1 MRRQREGEILKNEK
15 RDKIAS
21 ILAEKPLS
29 IQDSKFCFMEDAI
42 IPENTAGTGVFG
54 FLQDTLKKYPTIY
67 RFLVTQLSPVL
78 TSREYRKLLNTLLA
92 NYGSDKVIVNY
103 GSGPRILNNRRDLIN
118 VDICSFDAVDVLSDT
133 RLPFKEDSVDLI
145 LSLAVLEH
153 ISQPS
158 LAVSEMLRCLR
169 PNGELFVFVPFM
181 QPFHAAPYD
190 YQRWTEVGL
199 REVFRD
205 FDILQSGIGA
215 GPTSGF
221 LWVLQHWIALLLSFG
236 SSTIKDLLL
245 IALMIVTFPLKY
257 LDIPLEHFVRSK
269 DIASGF
275 YVHAKKPDTK

>member
-1 MRRQREGEILKNEK
+1 MVPDKPAAKTNGQAVPKVSARGVPQRDPAPLRAIAANTRRLADADGLAKRQSQLIGLVADALDHREFQHAALAMANEFATLFNCQRVSIGTYHGK
-15 RDKIAS
+15 R
-21 ILAEKPLS
+21 LE
-29 IQDSKFCFMEDAI
+29 
-42 IPENTAGTGVFG
+42 
-54 FLQDTLKKYPTIY
+54 
-67 RFLVTQLSPVL
+67 
-78 TSREYRKLLNTLLA
+78 
-92 NYGSDKVIVNY
+92 
-103 GSGPRILNNRRDLIN
+103 
-118 VDICSFDAVDVLSDT
+118 VDVLSDT

-153 ISQPS
+153 ISRPS

-169 PNGELFVFVPFM
+169 PNGELLVFVPFM
-181 QPFHAAPYD
+181 QPLHAAPYD
-190 YQRWTEVGL
+190 YQRWTEAGL

-205 FDILQSGIGA
+205 FVILQSGIGA

-257 LDIPLEHFVRSK
+257 LDIPLEHFVRSG

-275 YVHAKKPDTK
+275 YVHAMKPDTK